1 MLKIKLTNE
10 TTIAPNGETLY
21 RIKAIE
27 DIPIHNVEKGDKGGF
42 VSSLKLSN
50 GVLRISD
57 NAWIFDNA
65 SVYGNAMVYGNAV
78 VYGDARVHGDASVHG
93 DAVVYDGASVFG
105 DAEVYG
111 NARVYGNA
119 SVSGN
124 ANVSGNA
131 WVSGKVKVCS
141 KDAII
146 NIVLPSRYSITV
158 TRKHVQIGCKLYKRT
173 EVLKI
178 TEEQAKSEGFSSEEF
193 NNYRMLIKA
202 AMKMV
207 KRKV

>member
-27 DIPIHNVEKGDKGGF
+27 DIPIHNIKKGDKGGF

-57 NAWIFDNA
+57 NAWVSGNASVSGDAKVSGNARVSGKARVYGDAWIFDNA
-65 SVYGNAMVYGNAV
+65 
-78 VYGDARVHGDASVHG
+78 RV
-93 DAVVYDGASVFG
+93 F
-105 DAEVYG
+105 
-111 NARVYGNA
+111 GNA

-124 ANVSGNA
+124 AWVSGNA
-131 WVSGKVKVCS
+131 MVSGKVKVCS

-146 NIVLPSRYSITV
+146 NIVLPSKYSITV
-158 TRKHVQIGCKLYKRT
+158 TRKHVQIGRKLYKRT

-178 TEEQAKSEGFSSEEF
+178 TEEQAKSKGFSSEEF
-193 NNYRMLIKA
+193 NNYRMLIKT